1 METQTK
7 APSSALQWYVV
18 GQSQAAQ
25 GAVMWTIQIVF
36 KTSSSNLTPDLNL
49 IIRTHLL
56 SEKKSPGSYPHH
68 PPSRSLGL
76 CLSVDAALSVS
87 LSLLQYWCDCVVLK
101 LRSLRIHPSP
111 VCVASRCLNTKQ
123 RGLNDDVAQS
133 CSPHRMIRVIQTDG
147 LGPRLP
153 AGFLRDWKRTEALDS
168 PSTRLRYIYMHVN
181 TER

>member
-1 METQTK
+1 MSDSLK
-7 APSSALQWYVV
+7 DVKRKYLVALADGKPAPNSPRRR
-18 GQSQAAQ
+18 
-25 GAVMWTIQIVF
+25 
-36 KTSSSNLTPDLNL
+36 KTVAMPTAKVEKPRWHCRVCGLAKLN
-49 IIRTHLL
+49 HQ
-56 SEKKSPGSYPHH
+56 KSPRSHPHHH
-68 PPSRSLGL
+68 PPRISLDL

-87 LSLLQYWCDCVVLK
+87 LSLLQYSCDCVVLK

-168 PSTRLRYIYMHVN
+168 PSTRLRYMYMHVN